1 MLGDFTVLRMAGLM
15 GTLGENKLT
24 KEQLLEINARLNQV
38 ARP

>member
-1 MLGDFTVLRMAGLM
+1 MIGDFTVLRMTGLM